1 MNYIY
6 DILVNFQPYLY
17 SFYDWNKEDELS
29 HIRKVPLFRVTP
41 ETLLEMKEKQFQLPL
56 SLQKII
62 YQKTEIFTSKNA
74 KKIDYACI
82 FSSNL
87 EAYIFT
93 FDQNG
98 MVKGKSCLLL
108 DEEEEVIEIV
118 EHLDILEESFTFF
131 NQKKYDTFKT
141 RQECELE
148 GYLKSQLKKLEVEK
162 SLEKL
167 KYLYYEC
174 FGEKKDRKGE
184 MLQTLY
190 TTLEVDFDSIARP
203 LYHFFKMTSGSVLT
217 RK

>member
-41 ETLLEMKEKQFQLPL
+41 ETLLEMKEKQFQIP
-56 SLQKII
+56 SNLQKMI

-87 EAYIFT
+87 EAYIFL
-93 FDQNG
+93 FNQSG
-98 MVKGKSCLLL
+98 VVKSKSSLLL

-118 EHLDILEESFTFF
+118 EHLDVLEETFTFF
-131 NQKKYDTFKT
+131 NAQKYDTFKT

-148 GYLKSQLKKLEVEK
+148 LYLKGQLKKLEGEN

-184 MLQTLY
+184 MLQNLY
-190 TTLEVDFDSIARP
+190 TTLDGNFDLIARP